1 MRVWPAFLAP
11 IIALTDQSVAYAFV
25 QWACATQNE
34 AVIHWVH
41 FIFFALAVMATLP
54 AWADAA
60 RYGATPTPDAAGPG
74 AGRARMMSIT
84 AAMTGALSSLVILA
98 MWAPTWFLSPC
109 FG

>member
-11 IIALTDQSVAYAFV
+11 LIALLDQAAAYALV

-34 AVIHWVH
+34 ATIHWVH
-41 FIFFALAVMATLP
+41 FIFLAVALMATLP

-60 RYGATPTPDAAGPG
+60 RQAAVPMPDAAGAA
-74 AGRARMMSIT
+74 AGRARMMSI
-84 AAMTGALSSLVILA
+84 AAALTGALSSLVILA